1 MGIYSSNVLRESYYV
16 TDYASQIEPD
26 DNYNAVTGC
35 AMAYLESQQNDLA
48 LFNATIAND
57 FQEVAALQ
65 EGYEVINEAGSISGI
80 FEKIKQLLLKLIAKI
95 KGIFKA
101 FLAKLSAT
109 FGSNKDVYDKYVKQ
123 INKYYNWK
131 DFKVKNFRKLKGGG
145 TDAAGKIKSVGDYKI
160 DRSEYTMGLSHRTY
174 KPDSDASSHYA
185 STTGAKAENNKEYKL
200 SPKCTVAGLDM
211 LDDDLDNDKIMQAL
225 IKTRIGNEEL
235 RKDLDD
241 DLGNMNEAIM
251 DAIFEDADLEDEWKT
266 SDIINGIVGSVLK
279 EGDKIEKEIKD
290 ISDNLTKAINKIAD
304 TVDKESL
311 KINKVLGGK
320 AGDSYTSTRISTSV
334 GDKKKTS
341 ISTGDAKNN
350 IEYEYDTNNSK
361 LKGTA
366 STKKY
371 IKGTD
376 DADLESLSKA
386 AGNIQKVV
394 GQEQEL
400 VTKLTS
406 GTLTA
411 TKFLVSQARKVWAS
425 AAAYSS
431 TEHKNEGYEFYNA
444 IGEASAYDF
453 MSDMEALD

>member
-1 MGIYSSNVLRESYYV
+1 MGIYSSSVLRESYYV
-16 TDYASQIEPD
+16 TDYASQIEAD
-26 DNYNAVTGC
+26 DSYNSVTGC
-35 AMAYLESQQNDLA
+35 AMAFLESQQNDLA

-145 TDAAGKIKSVGDYKI
+145 TDAASKIKSVGNYVIEK
-160 DRSEYTMGLSHRTY
+160 SEYIIDIPADFKITY
-174 KPDSDASSHYA
+174 AAGDYSEDKIAKRRGID
-185 STTGAKAENNKEYKL
+185 GAAEKKH
-200 SPKCTVAGLDM
+200 TVKVRCNVANIDM
-211 LDDDLDNDKIMQAL
+211 ADEDLDNDKIMRAL
-225 IKTRIGNEEL
+225 IDSRITNEDL
-235 RKDLDD
+235 KKDLDD

-251 DAIFEDADLEDEWKT
+251 DAIFEDAETEDEWKT

-290 ISDNLTKAINKIAD
+290 ISDNLTKTINKIAD
-304 TVDKESL
+304 TVDKEAL
-311 KINKVLGGK
+311 KVNKAYGGK
-320 AGDSYTSTRISTSV
+320 DGDTYTATRVGVNV
-334 GDKKKTS
+334 GDKRKGSVSTSDYKAYKDSSAKAGVDKK
-341 ISTGDAKNN
+341 A
-350 IEYEYDTNNSK
+350 EYDWDTETDATVST
-361 LKGTA
+361 KGT
-366 STKKY
+366 
-371 IKGTD
+371 TD
-376 DADLESLSKA
+376 DADFKKLSLI
-386 AGNIQKVV
+386 AGNIQKTV

-400 VTKLTS
+400 VSKLTS

-431 TEHKNEGYEFYNA
+431 T
-444 IGEASAYDF
+444 
-453 MSDMEALD
+453 